1 MSNAVLDRGQGTRAT
16 NKALVTHPN
25 HNYYFGRQDADI
37 TPWLDYFLKGMA
49 MTFEQVSEELRNE
62 MFAEKIE
69 AQALSYLRALDHR
82 ARRVFGLFSMQET
95 IRSIEVAGLLS
106 ISMRQARNLLTQ
118 WVKDGWLEIADHSK
132 KGRKYRLVE
141 DYRGLISR

>member
-1 MSNAVLDRGQGTRAT
+1 
-16 NKALVTHPN
+16 
-25 HNYYFGRQDADI
+25 
-37 TPWLDYFLKGMA
+37 